1 MIGAKTVKAEFLFG
15 ICDISDQILMAS
27 STRTRTSKD
36 MDRVIKMAYAYMTM
50 VLSVESFVILLNA

>member
-1 MIGAKTVKAEFLFG
+1 MIGAKTVKAWFLFG

-36 MDRVIKMAYAYMTM
+36 MDRVIKMAYNNVVDCGFY
-50 VLSVESFVILLNA
+50 

>member
-1 MIGAKTVKAEFLFG
+1 MIGAKTVKAWFLFG

-36 MDRVIKMAYAYMTM
+36 MDRVIKMAYNNVVDCGFYKMH
-50 VLSVESFVILLNA
+50 NG